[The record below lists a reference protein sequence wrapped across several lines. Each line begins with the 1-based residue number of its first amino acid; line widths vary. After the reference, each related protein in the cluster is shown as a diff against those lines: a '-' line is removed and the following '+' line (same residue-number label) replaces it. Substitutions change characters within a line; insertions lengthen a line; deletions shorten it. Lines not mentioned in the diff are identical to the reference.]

1 MNLYP
6 EFFNDVFG
14 PIMQPGSS
22 SHMAGPCRL
31 TFLCRSLLGED
42 VAKIR
47 IDLDKNGSLAGTMGT
62 MNEDIGLY
70 DGAVGHNVDNPDF
83 FKIFEYLKAK
93 KIEHEICFGTLT
105 ESRHDNAVKCTL
117 TGVSGKVAS
126 LVGNSVGGG
135 MVETVTVN
143 GYSFSGRGDT
153 WVICVFDNAGEW
165 DAERLDAMVAGHQS
179 VLENG
184 TSERSGGGRL
194 FWYKTSES
202 ITDALKEALGN
213 TPWGVLCPLLPV
225 PTTRQKKPQLFRD
238 MVEWRRLTQER
249 SESMSEIA
257 IQYEMDASGWP
268 REKVVSYMRD
278 VVQKNMHRRVYAVA
292 NREVEPEIGPFFAP
306 TCKNWG
312 EQMGSVPLLKGLP
325 AKALYYAFSA
335 RVPVPGILN
344 VPGPQGNGG
353 GFLAGVLYAVM
364 EECGLTDE
372 DMLRGLFVAAGVG
385 AICYSRTEPTGE
397 VIGCAGEV
405 GVNSAMT
412 AAAIVEMLRGTP
424 QQIENAASFALQAA
438 VGWPC
443 DIIPGGFGMPC
454 EARIMHMAVMSIAY
468 AQFALCNENP
478 ILPFHEVVDIADK
491 VGRQYPSGTHCTGH
505 GGLCMA
511 PTAQTCARRLQD
523 WRESRGKN

>member
-1 MNLYP
+1 MELYP

-22 SHMAGPCRL
+22 SHMAGPCRI
-31 TFLCRSLLGED
+31 TYLCRSLLGEE
-42 VAKIR
+42 VVRIR
-47 IDLDKNGSLAGTMGT
+47 IDLDRNGSLAGTMGT
-62 MNEDIGLY
+62 MNEDVGLY
-70 DGAVGHNVDNPDF
+70 NGAVGRSVDHPDF
-83 FKIFEYLKAK
+83 FKIFDYLKAEH
-93 KIEHEICFGTLT
+93 IEHEICFGTLT

-117 TGVSGKVAS
+117 TGVSGKVVS
-126 LVGNSVGGG
+126 LVGNSIGGG
-135 MVETVTVN
+135 MAETVSVN
-143 GYSFSGRGDT
+143 GYPFSSRGDT
-153 WVICVFDNAGEW
+153 WVICVFDNDGIW
-165 DAERLDAMVAGHQS
+165 DAEQLDRAVGEHTPFLEKGISAGS
-179 VLENG
+179 
-184 TSERSGGGRL
+184 GGRL

-202 ITDALKEALGN
+202 ISESLKEFLGS

-225 PTTRQKKPQLFRD
+225 PTTRAKKPQLFRD
-238 MVEWRRLTQER
+238 MTQWRRLAQER
-249 SESMSEIA
+249 GESLSDIA
-257 IQYEMDASGWP
+257 VQYEMDASGWD
-268 REKVVSYMRD
+268 RERVIGYMRD
-278 VVQKNMHRRVYAVA
+278 TVQKTMRRRVYAVA
-292 NREVEPEIGPFFAP
+292 NHEVEPEIGPFFAP
-306 TCKNWG
+306 TWKNWG
-312 EQMGSVPLLKGLP
+312 EKMSSAPLLKGLP

-335 RVPVPGILN
+335 RVPVPGVLN

-353 GFLAGVLYAVM
+353 GFLSGVLHAVR

-424 QQIENAASFALQAA
+424 QQVENAASFALQAA

-454 EARIMHMAVMSIAY
+454 EARIMHMAVMSVAY
-468 AQFALCNENP
+468 AQFALCGEDP

-491 VGRQYPSGTHCTGH
+491 VGRQYPPGTHCTGN
-505 GGLCMA
+505 GGLCQA
-511 PTAQTCARRLQD
+511 PTAKACAQRLHS
-523 WRESRGKN
+523 WRQSQSK